1 MLALY
6 YKSPKRH
13 NTQNLSQRILN
24 FSWTVTPS
32 WTHVLSQ
39 HDKCSPYNMLVY
51 IKRLKTISG
60 EQLLALML

>member
-6 YKSPKRH
+6 YKSQKRQ

-32 WTHVLSQ
+32 STHVLPQ
-39 HDKCSPYNMLVY
+39 HDKCSPYNMLVH
-51 IKRLKTISG
+51 IKRQKTISG
-60 EQLLALML
+60 EQLLPLML